1 MKKIKTN
8 VPGLDPLLHGGLQI
22 DNMTGPASGDSQ
34 NSLVIVLRGKKGA
47 YKHIFAMQ
55 LMHGIAR
62 SLGKR
67 HKGRDPQALYFSINK
82 NTEKLNDSYIDFLI
96 ADWLDF
102 ITRESHKE
110 TLGFGPRDPENTIRD
125 DKRKTYELLFD
136 SKLQKKGVY
145 EELEAERERMF
156 KEYDGQII
164 DFISDNI
171 LTYNPRTNSL
181 HFRRPY
187 MGDGPR
193 NLWAVRNH
201 DTIDDYLR
209 DMEQNYKSLKTGN
222 GTIAKHFRE
231 MFIKVNFNAHITGK
245 DNKKSDSEFGDI
257 GNIERYSKTANVIYE
272 DILDHLEKLLN
283 GERINDS
290 NDEEYNRESSS
301 GYFSTYRRS
310 ESEETKEKSKYDVIV
325 IDGFSQFDDEH
336 LKNLQFTTLH
346 KVTRK
351 LAHVTI
357 LVLDDREEALCDG
370 DVIIELKKYED
381 STQEYTYHQLQ
392 IVKSSFQE
400 VANGWHQYKVQNDGV
415 KVFPSIHF
423 LLSKRYYMKTKTSE
437 IGQSILEDSFE
448 EYLDSKLHLA
458 NSNPNNELDV
468 EGFHFKEYNET
479 KKKHHFERFMKIL
492 ENHKKWKFLIDT
504 GKDEIQKKIEREHF
518 LLNQLS
524 DVILGESLP
533 VEEHCCN
540 CPSKPSNSLKMN
552 NEAGGMVDTCSINT
566 LKCNIKVHGEVNGWN
581 RRYATTVIVGNPNSF
596 KRRIVLG
603 KAYHWARRKEHVLIV
618 LFGKNDDTLRKQLI
632 CPALQ
637 RAACAE
643 KSDVIKTAVH
653 NGCFPWLE
661 NEKDKEEYIFNQ
673 NVYRVCSACDKYIH
687 FFRIRMGCIAAEE
700 IFFRLEEQIR
710 TYSNEDPETGIEKMR
725 LHIIIDD
732 LQRTDFGFPFIGDTS
747 LFTGALINLCHEHK
761 AELTIL
767 CDKHSTRTKEVSALA
782 DNVVVMNR
790 NKNDIDSV
798 SMYIEKCVEFPA
810 PGAVMEFKINDV
822 LNLFQCSCIRNTYL
836 TPSLPSHSPQE
847 NEGLYSG
854 DGKGGDYRDMRNDE
868 NELKNN
874 ANGGSAT
881 VGDNKT
887 ASQPSETANQ
897 ERPRTDCECIPV
909 GLSIDFERIG
919 LSTLRG
925 SMREFWR
932 HTSNTHLIGL
942 NNFEMQDDV

>member
-22 DNMTGPASGDSQ
+22 DSMTGPASGDSQ
-34 NSLVIVLRGKKGA
+34 NSLVIVLRGKKGVS
-47 YKHIFAMQ
+47 KHIFAMQ

-67 HKGRDPQALYFSINK
+67 HKGRDPKALYFSINK

-156 KEYDGQII
+156 KEYDGKII

-201 DTIDDYLR
+201 DSIKEYLDDM
-209 DMEQNYKSLKTGN
+209 DQNYNSLKTGN

-231 MFIKVNFNAHITGK
+231 MFIKVDFNAHITGK
-245 DNKKSDSEFGDI
+245 DNKKTDSEFGDI

-272 DILDHLEKLLN
+272 DILDHLEKLQN
-283 GERINDS
+283 GEIINDS
-290 NDEEYNRESSS
+290 NGEKSNRESSS
-301 GYFSTYRRS
+301 HEYLSKFRRN
-310 ESEETKEKSKYDVIV
+310 ESDETKEKSKYDVIV

-370 DVIIELKKYED
+370 DVIIELKKDED

-458 NSNPNNELDV
+458 NSNPDVELDV
-468 EGFHFKEYNET
+468 EGFHFKEYSET
-479 KKKHHFERFMKIL
+479 KKKHHSERFMKIL
-492 ENHKKWKFLIDT
+492 ENHKKWKFLVDT
-504 GKDEIQKKIEREHF
+504 SKDENNEKEHF

-524 DVILGESLP
+524 DVILGETMP
-533 VEEHCCN
+533 VEDYCYN

-552 NEAGGMVDTCSINT
+552 KEVGGVVDTCSINT
-566 LKCNIKVHGEVNGWN
+566 FKCNREIKLHEEVNGWN

-596 KRRIVLG
+596 KRRIALG

-643 KSDVIKTAVH
+643 KSQAIKDAAH
-653 NGCFPWLE
+653 DGCYPWLKNDE
-661 NEKDKEEYIFNQ
+661 DKEEYVFNQ
-673 NVYRVCSACDKYIH
+673 NVYRVCSECDKYIH

-710 TYSNEDPETGIEKMR
+710 TYSNEDPETGIERMR

-761 AELTIL
+761 AELTML
-767 CDKHSTRTKEVSALA
+767 CDKHSTRTREVSALA
-782 DNVVVMNR
+782 DNVVVMDR
-790 NKNDIDSV
+790 NKDDIDRV

-822 LNLFQCSCIRNTYL
+822 LNLFQCSCVRNTYL
-836 TPSLPSHSPQE
+836 TPSQPSCSADKGE
-847 NEGLYSG
+847 SSG
-854 DGKGGDYRDMRNDE
+854 EGKGCDGRDVSNGKND
-868 NELKNN
+868 N
-874 ANGGSAT
+874 ANANTNGGSMT
-881 VGDNKT
+881 GTDNKEEPK
-887 ASQPSETANQ
+887 PSENANQ
-897 ERPRTDCECIPV
+897 EEPKTDCKYVPV

-919 LSTLRG
+919 LSKLRG

-942 NNFEMQDDV
+942 NNVKIQDEV